1 MKVSTRPTEDEAA
14 YNALPFTHDFT
25 LDSPKLAGQ
34 KSGDVQGLSQWFR
47 WTTKGKKCSRY
58 YQYQSRTGGRSNW
71 AEYRN
76 GADHSIARVQS
87 EKLDHGDDWW
97 FQQHGKA
104 KSDSKGLFQQRPGWG
119 SNEDRMNPEASAK
132 LFYKALMQV
141 PNRDQMEIGVA
152 AQTVQRFAF
161 PTPIGNGNLRQRRF
175 CRG

>member
-87 EKLDHGDDWW
+87 EKLGD
-97 FQQHGKA
+97 FRQKRHPLNR
-104 KSDSKGLFQQRPGWG
+104 SDE
-119 SNEDRMNPEASAK
+119 N
-132 LFYKALMQV
+132 V
-141 PNRDQMEIGVA
+141 PFWQKRIS
-152 AQTVQRFAF
+152 
-161 PTPIGNGNLRQRRF
+161 L
-175 CRG
+175 